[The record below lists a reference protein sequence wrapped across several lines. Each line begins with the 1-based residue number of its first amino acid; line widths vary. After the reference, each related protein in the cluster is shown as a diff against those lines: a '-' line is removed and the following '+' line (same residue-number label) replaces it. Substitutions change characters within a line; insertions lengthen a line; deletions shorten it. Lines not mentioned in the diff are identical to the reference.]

1 MEFNKWDF
9 LQISLGV
16 LFVGLKL
23 AGIIQWS
30 WWLVLLPFYAVLA
43 LVLALALAITVF
55 AGIVGRS
62 KWLKFYFKRINT
74 KEKLK

>member
-30 WWLVLLPFYAVLA
+30 WWLVLLPFYIGIVA
-43 LVLALALAITVF
+43 ALALIAVAF
-55 AGIVGRS
+55 VLGLIVTIKLYYNRYI
-62 KWLKFYFKRINT
+62 K
-74 KEKLK
+74 KENI